1 MVDKYLLLNYDLMG
15 TFDPR
20 GVNPELI
27 FALRDALDSE
37 GFEHVKI
44 VVSGGFNQEKIT
56 LFEKRKVPVDMYG
69 IGSDLLNIDRGF
81 TGDNVLLNGEPSA
94 KQGRVYKPNRSEEHT
109 SELQSSG
116 QLVCRLLLANINI

>member
-1 MVDKYLLLNYDLMG
+1 MG

-94 KQGRVYKPNRSEEHT
+94 KQGRVYKPNDRSEEHT
-109 SELQSSG
+109 SELQSRG
-116 QLVCRLLLANINI
+116 HLVCRLVLEKKKKQKTS